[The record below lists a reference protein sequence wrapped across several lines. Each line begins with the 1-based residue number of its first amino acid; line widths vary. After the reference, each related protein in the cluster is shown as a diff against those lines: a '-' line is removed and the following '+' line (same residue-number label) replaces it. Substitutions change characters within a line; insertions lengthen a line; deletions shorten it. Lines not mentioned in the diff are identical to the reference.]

1 MTDAIWETF
10 DDLFKTVYRQGRMIE
25 GLEARINQL
34 ERRLDERSS
43 AAQSPGFEWTAEDE
57 MPIERAA

>member
-1 MTDAIWETF
+1 MSDAIWETF

-25 GLEARINQL
+25 GLEARLSQL
-34 ERRLDERSS
+34 ERLVNERSS
-43 AAQSPGFEWTAEDE
+43 VAQSQDFEQAVEDE